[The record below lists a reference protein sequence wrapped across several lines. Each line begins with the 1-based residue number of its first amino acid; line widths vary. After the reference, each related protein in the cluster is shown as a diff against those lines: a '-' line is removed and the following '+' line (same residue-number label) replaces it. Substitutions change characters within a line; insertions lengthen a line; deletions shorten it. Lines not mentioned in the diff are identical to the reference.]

1 MITDQA
7 FADLQEAVGEENA
20 SREPAVL
27 DSYAW
32 QPFLNEDPALWTQRP
47 AAVVLPASTEE
58 VQAVVKACNRH
69 GLKFK
74 ALCTGWGVHAGPT
87 SEGVVQVDLRRMD
100 RILEIDE
107 KNMIAVV
114 EPYVSGAQLQA
125 EAMKRGLNTHLIGAG
140 PVCSPLASAT
150 SMHGVGHDGIYMS
163 YSPRN
168 VLGVEWVLPDGELLR
183 LGSPGSGPG
192 WFTGDGPGPSLR
204 GIMRGASG
212 AFGGL
217 GIFTKCALKLF
228 NWPGPP
234 SLEAEGTVFDSVVE
248 RPENMRFYGCV
259 FQRAR
264 DFADAVYKLGEA
276 EIGYLCLR
284 ITLGSFPMAMA
295 PKLYRKIMRAPNIR
309 SVIYEALRYPLTVLL
324 AGDSMDELLYQEAVL
339 AKIVREHGG
348 ILLDMQASP
357 VAPMLPLNLIRASLI
372 PAAFRL
378 GGTFCTNLDEND
390 ALDSQMDWAD
400 AIAEVKKP
408 WIESGAILDDGGENP
423 YFVPY
428 ENNTWAHC
436 EVVHMYSVHE
446 EKSLRALKPIS
457 FLSTLEA
464 IERCMTPL
472 SVLNPEV
479 RKALSP
485 LAGHF
490 NRWQRE
496 ISAAFDPGAAAD
508 AGLYTEEKDF
518 ETEGVDPEKVRR
530 FEELSERLRWTED
543 GPPQA

>member
-1 MITDQA
+1 MISDA
-7 FADLQEAVGEENA
+7 AYKEMQEAVGEENV
-20 SREPAVL
+20 SREPGVL

-32 QPFLNEDPALWTQRP
+32 QPFLNEDPGLWTARP
-47 AAVVLPASTEE
+47 EAVVLPGSTAE
-58 VQAVVKACNRH
+58 VQSVVQVCNRH

-183 LGSPGSGPG
+183 LGTPGSGED

-217 GIFTKCALKLF
+217 GIFTACALKLF

-234 SLEAEGTVFDSVVE
+234 AMKAEGTVFDSVVE
-248 RPENMRFYGCV
+248 RPENLRFYGCV
-259 FQRAR
+259 FHEAGG
-264 DFADAVYKLGEA
+264 FADAMYALGEA

-284 ITLGSFPMAMA
+284 ITMGSFPMAIA
-295 PKLYRKIMRAPNIR
+295 PKLYRKIMKTRNLRKI
-309 SVIYEALRYPLTVLL
+309 VYETLRYPFTILL
-324 AGDSMDELLYQEAVL
+324 AGDSMAELQYQEAVL
-339 AKIVREHGG
+339 KEIVDAQNG
-348 ILLDMQASP
+348 IIMDMQAPPLGS
-357 VAPMLPLNLIRASLI
+357 LIPLNLIRASLI

-390 ALDSQMDWAD
+390 ALDSQMPWAD
-400 AIAEVKKP
+400 AIAEVKKA
-408 WIESGAILDDGGENP
+408 WIASGAILDDGAENP

-446 EKSLRALKPIS
+446 EKSLEALKPIA

-472 SVLNPEV
+472 SVLTPEV

-485 LAGHF
+485 LAGYF
-490 NRWQRE
+490 NRWQKR
-496 ISAAFDPGAAAD
+496 ISEGFDPGGAAD
-508 AGLYTEEKDF
+508 AGLYTDERDF
-518 ETEGVDPEKVRR
+518 DTTNVSDEKVAR
-530 FEELSERLRWTED
+530 FREVSERLKWGE
-543 GPPQA
+543 GGSSE

>member
-1 MITDQA
+1 MISD
-7 FADLQEAVGEENA
+7 EAYSELEEALGKENV

-27 DSYAW
+27 DTYAW
-32 QPFLNEDPALWTQRP
+32 QPFLNEDPELWVNRP
-47 AAVVLPASTEE
+47 AAVVLPGSTEE
-58 VQAVVKACNRH
+58 VRAVVRACNDH

-74 ALCTGWGVHAGPT
+74 TLCTGWGVHAGPT
-87 SEGVVQVDLRRMD
+87 REGVVQIDLRRMN

-107 KNMIAVV
+107 RNMYAVV

-125 EAMKRGLNTHLIGAG
+125 EAMKLGLNTHLIGAG

-168 VLGVEWVLPDGELLR
+168 VMGVEWVLPTGEVLY
-183 LGSPGSGPG
+183 LGTPGSGKD
-192 WFTGDGPGPSLR
+192 WYSGDGPGPSLR

-217 GIFTKCALKLF
+217 GVFTKCALKLF

-234 SLEAEGTVFDSVVE
+234 MMKAKGTVFDSVVE
-248 RPENMRFYGCV
+248 QSENLRFYGCV
-259 FQRAR
+259 FHEEKC
-264 DFADAVYKLGEA
+264 FADAMYKLGEM

-284 ITLGSFPMAMA
+284 VTMGSFPMAMA
-295 PKLYRKIMRAPNIR
+295 PKLYRKIMRTRNIR
-309 SVIYEALRYPLTVLL
+309 SLIYDVMRYPFTILL
-324 AGDSMDELLYQEAVL
+324 AGSSMRELEYQEAVL
-339 AKIVREHGG
+339 KKIVSEHSG
-348 ILLDMQASP
+348 IIMDMQTSP
-357 VAPMLPLNLIRASLI
+357 LAPMLPLNLIRASLI

-390 ALDSQMDWAD
+390 ALDSQMPWAD
-400 AIAEVKKP
+400 AIADIKKE
-408 WIESGAILDDGGENP
+408 WIARGAILDDGAENP

-436 EVVHMYSVHE
+436 EVVHMYSIHDE
-446 EKSLRALKPIS
+446 ESLEALKPLAFS
-457 FLSTLEA
+457 STLEA

-472 SVLNPEV
+472 SVLTPEV

-485 LAGHF
+485 LAGDF
-490 NRWQRE
+490 NRWQKK
-496 ISAAFDPGAAAD
+496 ISSDLDPGQAAD
-508 AGLYTEEKDF
+508 AGLYTEERDF
-518 ETEGVDPEKVRR
+518 DTSKVSPERVLR
-530 FEELSERLRWTED
+530 FKQLVERLRWTKE
-543 GPPQA
+543 GPPG